1 MKKTPS
7 YRCRGEIR
15 AETESKII
23 AAQGHALQ
31 TEYRLTRLTNRDS
44 MCRACQQF
52 DETID
57 HILSTFPILAEEEYI
72 SRHDSVCAQLH
83 FKVCKEMG

>member
-31 TEYRLTRLTNRDS
+31 TEYRLTRLLQIEI
-44 MCRACQQF
+44 ACVEHVNNLMRQ
-52 DETID
+52 
-57 HILSTFPILAEEEYI
+57 
-72 SRHDSVCAQLH
+72 
-83 FKVCKEMG
+83 